1 MLMQSASESPK
12 AFLSIDD
19 AAGLLYTSRGH
30 VIRLIDTGKLAV
42 NVVDNDQWLIPTA
55 AALAYRAE
63 QLALAKQYFDAQEDG
78 RSIGS

>member
-19 AAGLLYTSRGH
+19 AAGLLYVTPRH
-30 VIRLIDTGKLAV
+30 VIQLIDSGKLAV
-42 NVVDNDQWLIPTA
+42 NVVGDNQWLVPAA

-63 QLALAKQYFDAQEDG
+63 QLAVAKQYFDAQDDG
-78 RSIGS
+78 ADTA